1 MCPYKGKE
9 NDHFFLQPHLGLN
22 KLCLKRIYRD
32 KDQILY
38 PLEFRRSSLE
48 KIALNL
54 FLIHFSLTFIYN
66 FLLTVDCHIG

>member
-9 NDHFFLQPHLGLN
+9 NAHFFKPTHLGLD
-22 KLCLKRIYRD
+22 KLCLIRIYRD

-38 PLEFRRSSLE
+38 LLEYTRSLLE